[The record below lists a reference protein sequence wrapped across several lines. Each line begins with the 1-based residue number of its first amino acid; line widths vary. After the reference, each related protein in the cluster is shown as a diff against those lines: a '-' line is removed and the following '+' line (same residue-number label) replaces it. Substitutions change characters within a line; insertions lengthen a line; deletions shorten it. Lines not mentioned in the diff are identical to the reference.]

1 MAGDAQATGR
11 MYTLLAD
18 ARNEL
23 RISLP
28 SETVTAVDDLW
39 ASIPRVSP

>member
-1 MAGDAQATGR
+1 

-23 RISLP
+23 RLSLP
-28 SETVTAVDDLW
+28 SETVSAVDDLW
-39 ASIPRVSP
+39 AAIPRVRLCYSHERILD